1 MARSAVEKEL
11 ECGQMQFGLSEG
23 FSAVR
28 PTATDEVMPCE
39 VLIVRD
45 LVDQFKPGFA
55 LIAQRAGVPVP
66 VCYQVRLGRHFM
78 VNGDARAFSAM
89 LEAYFEDELRGSRPK
104 GPDV

>member
-1 MARSAVEKEL
+1 M
-11 ECGQMQFGLSEG
+11 
-23 FSAVR
+23 
-28 PTATDEVMPCE
+28 TDEVMPCE